1 MAARDIPAT
10 LNGRAEFNIANALAA
25 VAICAAHG
33 MSLDVI
39 RSGLKGFASSFEDNP
54 GRLNIIDDHPFRVLI
69 DYAHNPA
76 SLEALGFLISQMR
89 VDHGKVIGM
98 VSIPGDRRDED
109 IVEMGRLSA
118 GIFDFI
124 VFREGPDGRGRP
136 TGEVN
141 ALMYKGA
148 LERSEEHTSELQ
160 SLMRISYAVFCLQK
174 KNKPTYH

>member
-89 VDHGKVIGM
+89 VDHGKVIVM

-118 GIFDFI
+118 GIFDLI
-124 VFREGPDGRGRP
+124 VLREGPDGSGRP
-136 TGEVN
+136 TGEHGR
-141 ALMYKGA
+141 AACG
-148 LERSEEHTSELQ
+148 ERVCRS
-160 SLMRISYAVFCLQK
+160 V
-174 KNKPTYH
+174 

>member
-1 MAARDIPAT
+1 
-10 LNGRAEFNIANALAA
+10 
-25 VAICAAHG
+25 

-69 DYAHNPA
+69 DYAHNAA

-89 VDHGKVIGM
+89 VDHGKVIGK
-98 VSIPGDRRDED
+98 VSIPGNRRDED

-124 VFREGPDGRGRP
+124 VFREVPAGRRR
-136 TGEVN
+136 T
-141 ALMYKGA
+141 KGA
-148 LERSEEHTSELQ
+148 VNSHMTKTAHEGGASHES
-160 SLMRISYAVFCLQK
+160 
-174 KNKPTYH
+174 N

>member
-1 MAARDIPAT
+1 M
-10 LNGRAEFNIANALAA
+10 ALA
-25 VAICAAHG
+25 
-33 MSLDVI
+33 VI

-89 VDHGKVIGM
+89 VDHGKVIGL

-118 GIFDFI
+118 GIFDFL
-124 VFREGPDGRGRP
+124 VFREGPDVRGRP
-136 TGEVN
+136 TGEVT

-148 LERSEEHTSELQ
+148 LEAGASPDRLRTVIIDKAAVKPCLAAEHPADLLGILST
-160 SLMRISYAVFCLQK
+160 
-174 KNKPTYH
+174 